1 VLVADFNHEDFQQAQ
16 QQKMDEGLLV
26 KFFVKPFHDKM
37 ASQKE
42 GRPVYRDVEYIDI
55 KIPGERGNG
64 ICRPAKPRDIARFPR
79 HYEAFKRRTSQEL
92 DEGTPLTEW
101 ASIGRSQAEELA
113 FYNVKTVEQ
122 LASVNDVDISGFM
135 GGNMLKAKA
144 IEWLAAAEEGKKTEE
159 LRVELAKRDDE
170 IAELKAAVKALQAKP
185 KARVSKKK
193 ATRKK
198 KVSAKKE

>member
-1 VLVADFNHEDFQQAQ
+1 
-16 QQKMDEGLLV
+16 
-26 KFFVKPFHDKM
+26 
-37 ASQKE
+37 
-42 GRPVYRDVEYIDI
+42 
-55 KIPGERGNG
+55 
-64 ICRPAKPRDIARFPR
+64 
-79 HYEAFKRRTSQEL
+79 
-92 DEGTPLTEW
+92 
-101 ASIGRSQAEELA
+101 
-113 FYNVKTVEQ
+113 VEQ